1 MASSEGQTILGYR
14 VGEML
19 GFGAFS
25 FARKGYHEETN
36 DVVAM
41 KFTKYTEGDQKH
53 IRQQVEEVQKE
64 LTILKGIKHPNILN
78 LLDFSQ
84 EEDYLTSSGESI
96 KTYCM
101 VLELCDGGE
110 LFDILYYT
118 GQFSEKLARTFF
130 RQIMSAVK
138 ACHDASVSHRDIK
151 AQNVLLGENF
161 QVKLA
166 DFGSSKIWTE
176 GELMR
181 TTRIG
186 TKGYQAPEILLKRGY
201 TKKADIF
208 SCGVLLFIMLT
219 RKPPFME
226 ADPKNDGFFR
236 AIAKGK
242 YDQFWVN
249 KHHNPD
255 VSDECKELING
266 MLTYQ
271 PLQRWE
277 MSQVMNS
284 AWYNGEVLDSSVLP
298 GHMAK
303 LCDKAHKSRAK
314 DKTRNYALYNSLKGV
329 QTRGDQTPPPKIP
342 FALKYISYK
351 VPDHP
356 WIYINLLSNHVT
368 SILSGDAE
376 MKENECIANLRVRLE
391 EEILVKK
398 QLGEGQTVE
407 EMKIIETPIGVQAT
421 GYMDDEG
428 QYYIY
433 LKRVYGPDE
442 LCANAVK
449 VDSYVE
455 VFDSLVSVIHPV
467 VMGDLDIDVEEN

>member
-1 MASSEGQTILGYR
+1 MAATDQVILNYKIGD
-14 VGEML
+14 ML

-25 FARKGYHEETN
+25 FARKGHQVDTN
-36 DVVAM
+36 EVVAL
-41 KFTKYTEGDQKH
+41 KFTKYTEGNQKH
-53 IRQQVEEVQKE
+53 IQQQVEEVQKE
-64 LTILKGIKHPNILN
+64 LTILKGIRHPNVLR

-84 EEDYLTSSGESI
+84 EEDYTTNSGEII

-130 RQIMSAVK
+130 RQVISAVQS
-138 ACHDASVSHRDIK
+138 CHARNVAHRDIK

-181 TTRIG
+181 TCRVG
-186 TKGYQAPEILLKRGY
+186 TKGYQAPEILLQRGY
-201 TKKADIF
+201 TKKSDIF

-236 AIAKGK
+236 VIAKGK
-242 YDQFWVN
+242 YDNFWVN
-249 KHHNPD
+249 KHKDPQL
-255 VSDECKELING
+255 SAECKELING

-271 PLQRWE
+271 PLQRWD
-277 MSQVMNS
+277 MSQVQGS
-284 AWYNGEVLDSSVLP
+284 DWYNGDVFEQSEIA

-303 LCDKAHKSRAK
+303 LCKKAHQARAA
-314 DKTRNYALYNSLKGV
+314 DKTRNYELYNSLKGV
-329 QTRGDQTPPPKIP
+329 QGRGDETVPPTIP
-342 FALKYISYK
+342 MALKFMAYK
-351 VPDHP
+351 VPEHP
-356 WIYINLLSNHVT
+356 FLYISNLISHVT
-368 SILSGDAE
+368 NIMAGTVKA
-376 MKENECIANLRVRLE
+376 NEPECWANLRVLKCE
-391 EEILVKK
+391 QDSNGNEVQCPIEIR
-398 QLGEGQTVE
+398 
-407 EMKIIETPIGVQAT
+407 AS
-421 GYMDDEG
+421 GYVDGEG

-433 LKRVYGPDE
+433 FKRVYDNE
-442 LCANAVK
+442 LVDSSAVK
-449 VDSYVE
+449 VDSYME
-455 VFDSLVSVIHPV
+455 VFNELVSVIHPV
-467 VMGDLDIDVEEN
+467 IMEGGEGEDNEDEN

>member
-1 MASSEGQTILGYR
+1 
-14 VGEML
+14 
-19 GFGAFS
+19 
-25 FARKGYHEETN
+25 
-36 DVVAM
+36 
-41 KFTKYTEGDQKH
+41 
-53 IRQQVEEVQKE
+53 
-64 LTILKGIKHPNILN
+64 
-78 LLDFSQ
+78 
-84 EEDYLTSSGESI
+84 
-96 KTYCM
+96 
-101 VLELCDGGE
+101 
-110 LFDILYYT
+110 
-118 GQFSEKLARTFF
+118 
-130 RQIMSAVK
+130 
-138 ACHDASVSHRDIK
+138 
-151 AQNVLLGENF
+151 LLGENF

-181 TTRIG
+181 TTRVG

-208 SCGVLLFIMLT
+208 SCGVLLFIMMT

-226 ADPKNDGFFR
+226 ADPKNDAFFR
-236 AIAKGK
+236 AIAKGDYNK
-242 YDQFWVN
+242 FWVN

-255 VSDECKELING
+255 ISEEGKELING

-271 PLQRWE
+271 PLQRWDL
-277 MSQVMNS
+277 SQVMNS
-284 AWYNGEVLDSSVLP
+284 AWYNGEVVDSSVLP
-298 GHMAK
+298 GHMAR

-329 QTRGDQTPPPKIP
+329 QTRGDETPPPKIP

-356 WIYINLLSNHVT
+356 WIYIGLLSNHVT
-368 SILSGDAE
+368 SIMSGDAE
-376 MKENECIANLRVRLE
+376 MKENECIAMLRVTVE
-391 EEILVKK
+391 EEIQKEK
-398 QLGEGQTVE
+398 GGEIETE
-407 EMKIIETPIGVQAT
+407 IIETPIEIQAK

-433 LKRVYGPDE
+433 FKRMYDANV
-442 LCANAVK
+442 LCAHAVK
-449 VDSYVE
+449 IDSYVE

>member
-1 MASSEGQTILGYR
+1 MASSEGQIVMGYR
-14 VGEML
+14 VGKML

-36 DVVAM
+36 NEVAL

-53 IRQQVEEVQKE
+53 IKQQVEEVQKE

-84 EEDYLTSSGESI
+84 EEDYLTSNGESI

-118 GQFSEKLARTFF
+118 GQFSEKLGRTFF

-138 ACHDASVSHRDIK
+138 ACHDANVSHRDIK

-219 RKPPFME
+219 RKPPFLE

-255 VSDECKELING
+255 VSDDCKELING

-277 MSQVMNS
+277 LSQVMDS
-284 AWYNGEVLDSSVLP
+284 AWYNGEVFDSSTLP
-298 GHMAK
+298 GHMAR
-303 LCDKAHKSRAK
+303 LCDKAHKARAK

-329 QTRGDQTPPPKIP
+329 QGRGDETPPPKIP
-342 FALKYISYK
+342 SSLKYISYK

-368 SILSGDAE
+368 GILSGDAQME
-376 MKENECIANLRVRLE
+376 ENECVAILRVSVE
-391 EEILVKK
+391 EEIQRKNE
-398 QLGEGQTVE
+398 EGVE
-407 EMKIIETPIGVQAT
+407 ETIVVETPIEIKAK
-421 GYMDDEG
+421 GYMDNEG

-433 LKRVYGPDE
+433 FKRMYDPNE
-442 LCANAVK
+442 LCAHAVK